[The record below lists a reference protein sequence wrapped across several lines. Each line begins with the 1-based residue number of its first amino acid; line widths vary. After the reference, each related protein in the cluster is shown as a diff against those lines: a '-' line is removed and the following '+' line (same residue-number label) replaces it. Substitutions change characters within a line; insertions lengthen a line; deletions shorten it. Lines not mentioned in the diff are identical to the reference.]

1 MSRVWTENQQ
11 KAISARGEQ
20 VLISA
25 AAGSGKTAVL
35 TERVKNILC
44 DTQNLCSSSQLLV
57 VTFTKAAAGE
67 MRDRI
72 GKALKQ
78 EIKKNAENR
87 AYLKNQLALL
97 PAADICTI
105 DSFCAKIV
113 RENFHIAGMSSDFTV
128 IDENDHNVLKNES
141 VTEVLNELYENED
154 ESFSALKSF
163 FMSERDD
170 KQLESVIIK
179 LYEFSRSYPSPEKWL
194 QEITEY
200 FNPQNDIN
208 SSVFAKASR
217 SSKMTVRNSVFANTG
232 TSSCATWPPPKT

>member
-1 MSRVWTENQQ
+1 MSRSWTENQQ

-44 DTQNLCSSSQLLV
+44 DTQNPCSSSQLLV

-67 MRDRI
+67 MRERI
-72 GKALKQ
+72 AKALKE
-78 EIKKNAENR
+78 EIRKNSENR

-128 IDENDHNVLKNES
+128 IDDNDHSVLKNES
-141 VTEVLNELYENED
+141 VTEVH
-154 ESFSALKSF
+154 
-163 FMSERDD
+163 
-170 KQLESVIIK
+170 
-179 LYEFSRSYPSPEKWL
+179 
-194 QEITEY
+194 
-200 FNPQNDIN
+200 
-208 SSVFAKASR
+208 
-217 SSKMTVRNSVFANTG
+217 
-232 TSSCATWPPPKT
+232 

>member
-1 MSRVWTENQQ
+1 MSREWTDNQK
-11 KAISARGEQ
+11 KAIAALGEQ

-44 DTQNLCSSSQLLV
+44 DDENKCKSSELLV

-72 GKALKQ
+72 AKALKK
-78 EIKKNAENR
+78 EIKNNTGNP
-87 AYLKNQLALL
+87 AYLKSQLALL

-128 IDENDHNVLKNES
+128 IDDNPGRGS
-141 VTEVLNELYENED
+141 G
-154 ESFSALKSF
+154 
-163 FMSERDD
+163 RRGG
-170 KQLESVIIK
+170 I
-179 LYEFSRSYPSPEKWL
+179 EFQTAR
-194 QEITEY
+194 
-200 FNPQNDIN
+200 
-208 SSVFAKASR
+208 
-217 SSKMTVRNSVFANTG
+217 
-232 TSSCATWPPPKT
+232 